1 MRIRSRLR
9 TARQDASAT
18 ALATV
23 HFPVAGGPPML
34 VIAAHAHLREMN
46 PLLVSPGM
54 HEYRLRSVAVFW
66 VVQVRVLRS

>member
-1 MRIRSRLR
+1 
-9 TARQDASAT
+9 
-18 ALATV
+18 
-23 HFPVAGGPPML
+23 ML